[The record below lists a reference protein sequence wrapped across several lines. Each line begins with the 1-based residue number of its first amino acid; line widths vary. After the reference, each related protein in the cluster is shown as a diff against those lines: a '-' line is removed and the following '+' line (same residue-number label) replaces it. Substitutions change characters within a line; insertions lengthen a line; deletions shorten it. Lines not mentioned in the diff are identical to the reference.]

1 MVELMQKPTDAL
13 LMIREKHAQGVRLSK
28 NEWTCIAYYAHRGME
43 WFTGGHSNIL
53 PDSYIAVVKAFLAV
67 YDILPDSDT
76 RHQDYYFGNLADS
89 EFTAKRPITSDVV
102 LKAAA
107 HCIHKVETAKKPYR
121 PLYVGRNLY
130 HVLDSEKITDT
141 TALNEALAPFW
152 KALWRLAA
160 RGHYRVCSLPLR
172 APKAAGG
179 EHYEEESFL
188 PPVSES
194 VPDGDFSLS
203 FSTLDGTDLS
213 ILFVFPGT
221 RGAMY
226 PLSRYPM
233 IAAFRAMLFGLCD
246 DREMQHW
253 DGELFYAYTSRNG
266 DEIDVSFRAK
276 DNGITFGFSSQEW
289 QAVKRL
295 FAKAWNS
302 PEVSRTWDKLIE
314 EYGEL

>member
-1 MVELMQKPTDAL
+1 M
-13 LMIREKHAQGVRLSK
+13 
-28 NEWTCIAYYAHRGME
+28 
-43 WFTGGHSNIL
+43 F
-53 PDSYIAVVKAFLAV
+53 
-67 YDILPDSDT
+67 
-76 RHQDYYFGNLADS
+76 ADS

-107 HCIHKVETAKKPYR
+107 HCIYKVETAKKPYR

-130 HVLDSEKITDT
+130 HALDSEKITDT

-194 VPDGDFSLS
+194 VPDGSFSLS

-213 ILFVFPGT
+213 VLFVFPGT

-233 IAAFRAMLFGLCD
+233 LAAFRAMLFGLCD

-276 DNGITFGFSSQEW
+276 DNGITFGFSSREW
-289 QAVKRL
+289 AGGKKTVS
-295 FAKAWNS
+295 KAWNS
-302 PEVSRTWDKLIE
+302 PEVSRTWDEFDRGVRRAVSTRCLRHRLKKDTPPQI
-314 EYGEL
+314 GCCAGTFVAVR